1 MEPRKIYQVKS
12 CTTLKMLF
20 KLTLECV
27 VGIIEATNQSWGC
40 SATDHRKSP
49 PPCLR
54 AEHQRAELDVHF
66 HRVERRA
73 GRTKMEKDAKAERR
87 SAKS

>member
-1 MEPRKIYQVKS
+1 MEPREIYQVKS

-20 KLTLECV
+20 QLTLECV

-40 SATDHRKSP
+40 SATDCS
-49 PPCLR
+49 LR